1 MTIPKPSEFPTKF
14 DSDDNLFLVHD
25 SLRLVLAEDYNP
37 GDAKITVDG
46 DADVFLKYP
55 PTGIITLTEQ
65 CSHIDQRAIT
75 FYYGAKGAVNTFE
88 KLELLVGF
96 PDVVKPKRATNVT
109 QNVMAQHHNYLKD
122 AVIAIQKFLGVKGTV
137 DTKPL
142 GETIEG
148 RINFLRKLVLTP
160 KAWFSVNKRVGL
172 IPLEV
177 EFTEQAF
184 RTGNGSDVTFIWDF
198 EDHTCSAISII
209 STVSGISI
217 ISGASCICTL
227 STISVT
233 NVVPISETN
242 VSVIDIDGG
251 TLKKTYTV
259 PGKYSVKLTV
269 RNQYGEDSVLFEDL
283 INARIPA
290 PDEAVIN
297 FISRSGQIITPGSPS
312 GGPYTTPPRIRSAAN
327 AFIDM
332 RVGAED
338 PEDNSSFNP
347 ATGRSYGG
355 ELLEDFSSVDPIIE
369 YTWNLADDLEHQ
381 NLPTARAG
389 YSIGGIYDLVLRVD
403 TQLGAYRIT
412 TYEDAIDVIERN
424 NMWLWLYGSDALTVT
439 SYEFG
444 LLSET
449 FKKSVAGLPVVKSNA
464 FLTGTHNET
473 AAKREFER
481 NTGFTPRGTTPSG
494 SGGSAYL
501 FWASGGSLASQTIK
515 TSEYNGFTDLYSDPG
530 DFPVTITRPWNWV
543 FLSSGEK
550 AYFVLG
556 SDDTPTPFT
565 NESLQK
571 IGRLDLASNVFST
584 DLISLAFY
592 KNGANELQNHPVGT
606 LGYDGSGEPLA
617 GRFAVYRS
625 AWKDN
630 VGYFLRNDNVGSFFK
645 IKNFYRTEG
654 TTGDPFLALKK
665 LPDMS
670 GPVRVEGQL
679 IPLSNGVYFF
689 GNSGS
694 ISAYND
700 SAGVWETGGPSSNS
714 VSFRS
719 VQDVTTSGFDNPANT
734 LLGTSDSDKVVYL
747 SFDYS
752 PNAFVKFN
760 AQELTFTNMGGRPSG
775 TQWIMGVF

>member
-1 MTIPKPSEFPTKF
+1 MTIPTSSNFPKNF

-25 SLRLVLAEDYNP
+25 SLRLTLAEDYNP
-37 GDAKITVDG
+37 GDKTITVDG
-46 DADVFLKYP
+46 DPDVFLKFP

-65 CSHIDQRAIT
+65 CSPIDQRAIS

-88 KLELLVGF
+88 KLELIPGF
-96 PDVVKPKRATNVT
+96 PDVVKPKRITHVT

-122 AVIAIQKFLGVKGTV
+122 AVIAIQRFLGVKGTT
-137 DTKPL
+137 DAKPL

-160 KAWFSVNKRVGL
+160 KAWFSVNKTVGL

-184 RTGNGSDVTFIWDF
+184 RTGDGSDVTFIWDF
-198 EDHTCSAISII
+198 GDQTCSAISII
-209 STVSGISI
+209 STISGISI
-217 ISGASCICTL
+217 ISGGSCISTL

-233 NVVPISETN
+233 SVVPISETN

-251 TLKKTYTV
+251 TLRKTYTKA
-259 PGKYSVKLTV
+259 GKYSVKLTV
-269 RNQYGEDSVLFEDL
+269 KNKYGEDTITFEDL

-297 FISRSGQIITPGSPS
+297 FVPRSGQITTDGLPT
-312 GGPYTTPPRIRSAAN
+312 GGPYTTPPRIRAAAN
-327 AFIDM
+327 TFIDM
-332 RVGAED
+332 EIPSGV
-338 PEDNSSFNP
+338 NP
-347 ATGRSYGG
+347 NTGRSYGG
-355 ELLEDFSSVDPIIE
+355 EELEDFSPVDPIVE
-369 YTWNLADDLEHQ
+369 YTWSLADDLEHQ

-389 YSIGGIYDLVLRVD
+389 YSIGGIYDLILRVD
-403 TQLGAYRIT
+403 THLGAYRIT
-412 TYEDAIDVIERN
+412 SYEDAIDIIERT
-424 NMWLWLYGSDALTVT
+424 NMWLWVYGVNQTTVNA
-439 SYEFG
+439 YEYG

-449 FKKSVAGLPVVKSNA
+449 FKKSNAGFDVIRDNS
-464 FLTGTHNET
+464 FLTGTNNE
-473 AAKREFER
+473 AQAKREFER
-481 NTGFTPRGTTPSG
+481 NTGFTIRGTTPSG
-494 SGGSAYL
+494 SNGTAYL
-501 FWASGGSLASQTIK
+501 FWAGGGTLASQKIK
-515 TSEYNGFTDLYSDPG
+515 ASEYNGFLDTYTDPN
-530 DFPVTITRPWNWV
+530 DFPVDIVRPWNWV
-543 FLSSGEK
+543 FLSSGTK
-550 AYFVLG
+550 AYFFLG
-556 SDDTPTPFT
+556 ADTSPTPFT
-565 NESLQK
+565 NTTEQS
-571 IGRLDLASNVFST
+571 IGRLDLSSLTYGT
-584 DLISLAFY
+584 DSVDISFY
-592 KNGANELQNHPVGT
+592 KNGANELIDMPSGT
-606 LGYDGSGEPLA
+606 PGFDGGGEPLY

-654 TTGDPFLALKK
+654 TVVDPFLSIKK
-665 LPDMS
+665 LPDMA
-670 GPVRVEGQL
+670 GPVKVEGQL
-679 IPLSNGVYFF
+679 VALSNGVYFF
-689 GNSGS
+689 NNSGS

-719 VQDVTTSGFDNPANT
+719 IQDVTTSGFDNPANT
-734 LLGTSDSDKVVYL
+734 LLATSDNDKIVYL

-760 AQELTFTNMGGRPSG
+760 AQDLTFTNMGSRPTG